1 MITLSMYFQMLKD
14 IDLEKLDSYQDLK
27 KQTEGNTFLLFLGLM
42 GIEIKSTLKDLKWFN
57 ADILTE
63 ENKELLVPI
72 GEVYLNQ
79 DERETRLMN
88 KTILP
93 LIEKTRPWKIPFHIE
108 DIQQALVKTVNTLP
122 TLEIRKR
129 VCIALTESMY
139 EQKIDLNTCRVMAE
153 MWYQQLFV
161 MENPDIKLSVA
172 KELRDEHEINPKI
185 GEEEYPLHEYNIL
198 LHDEPLPTQI
208 KYHRWVIT
216 QKKILPFTSY
226 MRNNFLN
233 IVAKKHFKNY
243 LADNIA
249 ETHAKMNTDFLH
261 HMDLPSD
268 LEVADTLRKWVGI
281 FTKSVILIYY
291 EHYKFDK
298 ALGEFVN
305 EKGEKLPQGS
315 NPNSDAFYKYIQV
328 SKEEI
333 REWGNFYRKNS
344 DKGTIDTKRN
354 N

>member
-1 MITLSMYFQMLKD
+1 MITFMEYFQMLKD
-14 IDLEKLDSYQDLK
+14 MDLEKLDSYQNLK

-42 GIEIKSTLKDLKWFN
+42 GVEMKTTLKDLKWFN
-57 ADILTE
+57 ADILSE
-63 ENKELLVPI
+63 ENKEMLVTV
-72 GEVYLNQ
+72 GDVYLNQ

-88 KTILP
+88 KAILP

-108 DIQQALVKTVNTLP
+108 DMQQALVQTVHTLP

-139 EQKIDLNTCRVMAE
+139 EQNVDLNTCRVMAE

-161 MENPDIKLSVA
+161 MENPTIKLSIA
-172 KELRDEHEINPKI
+172 KELVEEKEDNPEILD
-185 GEEEYPLHEYNIL
+185 EEYPLHEYNIL

-233 IVAKKHFKNY
+233 IVAKKHFKEY
-243 LADNIA
+243 LTDNIA

-268 LEVADTLRKWVGI
+268 LEIADTIRKWVSI

-291 EHYKFDK
+291 GHYSFDK
-298 ALGEFVN
+298 ALGEFTN
-305 EKGEKLPQGS
+305 K
-315 NPNSDAFYKYIQV
+315 
-328 SKEEI
+328 
-333 REWGNFYRKNS
+333 
-344 DKGTIDTKRN
+344 
-354 N
+354 